1 MTTVFETRAQPTTTA
16 MAHLNVHVF
25 GNLTVRRG
33 SVVLHSH
40 QLGGPKPRQIL
51 EILLVHLGLPVSKD
65 RLIELLWGASAPV
78 EALPTLESYV
88 SVLRRHLQPGAGKF
102 GPLQTTT
109 GGYVLDR
116 DLVDLDLDQFD
127 VLLQRAQKTI
137 PSLAYPLLL
146 RALDLARAPLLGDEL
161 VPAWAAEARDL
172 HAARLTSARI
182 LASET
187 AAALHR
193 IDEALEF
200 ANVAL
205 ADEPFNERAWTALIL
220 GLETSGRYAGGLQA
234 YDRCRHAM
242 QNELGCAPGPIL
254 RAAQLRLLHATAD
267 GDGDLADVLSAL
279 LMLHERL
286 CLSPASGTTSRP
298 AAGAAPILTR
308 PQPISESIREATDV
322 VTSFLRRAVA
332 QA

>member
-1 MTTVFETRAQPTTTA
+1 
-16 MAHLNVHVF
+16 MAHLSVHVF
-25 GNLTVRRG
+25 GNLSVRRG
-33 SVVLHSH
+33 SVVLHAH
-40 QLGGPKPRQIL
+40 ELGGPKPRQIL

-65 RLIELLWGASAPV
+65 RLIELLWGASAPL

-88 SVLRRHLQPGAGKF
+88 SLLRRHLQPGAGKF

-116 DLVDLDLDQFD
+116 ELVDVDLDQFD
-127 VLLQRAQKTI
+127 ILLQRAQKTI
-137 PSLAYPLLL
+137 PGLAYPLLL
-146 RALDLARAPLLGDEL
+146 RALDLAAAPLLGDEL
-161 VPAWAAEARDL
+161 LPAWAMEARDL

-193 IDEALEF
+193 IDDALDF
-200 ANVAL
+200 ANLAL
-205 ADEPFNERAWTALIL
+205 ADEPLNERAWTALIL
-220 GLETSGRYAGGLQA
+220 GLETSGRHAEGLQA
-234 YDRCRHAM
+234 YNRCRRAM
-242 QNELGCAPGPIL
+242 QDELGCAPGPIL

-279 LMLHERL
+279 LMLHDQLR
-286 CLSPASGTTSRP
+286 LSPTNEPGHTATTTSSSRP
-298 AAGAAPILTR
+298 EPVADSL
-308 PQPISESIREATDV
+308 REATDV

-332 QA
+332 RA

>member
-1 MTTVFETRAQPTTTA
+1 MTTGFDTREQPTTA
-16 MAHLNVHVF
+16 AKAHLTVHVF
-25 GNLTVRRG
+25 GNLTIRRG
-33 SVVLHSH
+33 PVVLRAH
-40 QLGGPKPRQIL
+40 QLGGPKPRQIF
-51 EILLVHLGLPVSKD
+51 EILLVNLGLPVSKD

-116 DLVDLDLDQFD
+116 DLVDVDLDQFD
-127 VLLQRAQKTI
+127 VLLFRAQKTI
-137 PSLAYPLLL
+137 SGLAYPLLL
-146 RALDLARAPLLGDEL
+146 RALDLANAPLLGDEL
-161 VPAWAAEARDL
+161 VPGWAAEARDL

-193 IDEALEF
+193 IDDALEF
-200 ANVAL
+200 ANLAL
-205 ADEPFNERAWTALIL
+205 ADEPLNERAWTALIL
-220 GLETSGRYAGGLQA
+220 GLEMSGRHAEGLQA

-254 RAAQLRLLHATAD
+254 RAAQLRLLRATAD

-279 LMLHERL
+279 LMLHEQ
-286 CLSPASGTTSRP
+286 LSVSPTNGPASRP
-298 AAGAAPILTR
+298 APTTPR
-308 PQPISESIREATDV
+308 PEPVADSLREATDV

-332 QA
+332 RA